1 MPKTL
6 LPIIL
11 MGFVIPALVCLAAG
25 VALRAGKPAVPA
37 SGAPLAAQSSH
48 ASISWSH
55 LQEEIAKTVC
65 MLSTQVE
72 GREYLA
78 PVAGFRKECGQANA
92 VTPVAQA
99 VDRAFEE
106 AGVLIG
112 SLQPS
117 GIEEAHKPGLSA
129 EERNR
134 IESPGTPGSPPSPSC
149 GRCSL
154 GCARRSK
161 PAEFPART
169 APNLL
174 AW

>member
-11 MGFVIPALVCLAAG
+11 MGFVIPALASQP
-25 VALRAGKPAVPA
+25 GKPAVPA